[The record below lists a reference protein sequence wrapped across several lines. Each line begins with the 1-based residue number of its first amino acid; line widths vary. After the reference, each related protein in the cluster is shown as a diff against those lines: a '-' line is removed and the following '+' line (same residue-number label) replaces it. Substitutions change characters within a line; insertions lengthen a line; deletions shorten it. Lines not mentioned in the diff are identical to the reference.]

1 MSRLISAITTA
12 VLLALA
18 IGLAPSAYAQSPM
31 NATSGDAYFYRGTGG
46 VPPQ

>member
-12 VLLALA
+12 VLLA

-31 NATSGDAYFYRGTGG
+31 NATSGEAYFYRGTGG